1 MFQTAFYIKA
11 NKDSGTLCFK
21 VGQSETML
29 RRFKSCHDKISIAGN
44 AAHLRN
50 SMQGAHDFVELVEIF
65 GFDEKLE
72 FDKALGAG
80 LFLRRGFHR
89 FDVGIGF
96 GNGAG
101 NGGLKAVG
109 IM

>member
-44 AAHLRN
+44 VAHLRN

-80 LFLRRGFHR
+80 LFLRRGFH
-89 FDVGIGF
+89 
-96 GNGAG
+96 
-101 NGGLKAVG
+101 
-109 IM
+109 